1 MSDTPVRVRFAPSP
15 TGKLHVGGARTAI
28 YNWAFARANG
38 GTFILRIDDTDPTR
52 STEENTQIILRAMR
66 WLGLDWDEGPEVGG
80 DFGPYFQTERAEMY
94 RAAAR
99 RLWDEGKAYPCF
111 CTPEQLAADREAAQA
126 RKDPFQG
133 YQRRCRSLTREEAQ
147 ARIDAGEPYVLRIKV
162 PEDRGDVVVR
172 DAVHGEVTFNARELD
187 DFVIFR
193 SDGTPTY
200 NFATVVDD
208 AAMQISHVI
217 RGDDHLSNTPRQ
229 VIVYEALGAPVP
241 TFAHI
246 SMILGA
252 DGKKLSK
259 RHGATNVEEYRDA
272 GYLSDAFVNYLALL
286 GWSLDGETTIVPRD
300 VLAREFSLDHVS
312 KNPATFDPKK
322 LDWIQ
327 AEYIRSM
334 SDADFADKIMLP
346 ELVEAGLVG
355 EGAEFDEGWVDAL
368 AAIVKPRTKFPADV
382 VGVCAPVFATA
393 DTLEYDEKS
402 VAKGLAKEGMGA
414 VLDAAREALV
424 ALPAEGW
431 TPEAID
437 AALEALP
444 EQLDVKKRLVFQA
457 VRVAVCGN
465 LVSPPLG
472 ETMALVGRADCL
484 PRIERARAIAL

>member
-1 MSDTPVRVRFAPSP
+1 MSDSVRVRFAPSP
-15 TGKLHVGGARTAI
+15 TGKLHIGGARTAI

-52 STEENTQIILRAMR
+52 STDENTQIILRAMR

-80 DFGPYFQTERAEMY
+80 DFGPYSQTERLDLYKQTAE
-94 RAAAR
+94 
-99 RLWDEGKAYPCF
+99 RLLAEGKAYPCF

-133 YQRRCRSLTREEAQ
+133 YQRRCRDLTPEEAQ

-162 PEDRGDVVVR
+162 PENRGNVVIN
-172 DAVHGEVTFNARELD
+172 DAVHGEVTFDAKELD

-208 AAMQISHVI
+208 ALMGITHVI

-229 VIVYEALGAPVP
+229 VMVYEAMGAPVP

-259 RHGATNVEEYRDA
+259 RHGATSVEEYRDA

-286 GWSLDGETTIVPRD
+286 GWSLDGETTVIPRD
-300 VLAREFSLDHVS
+300 VLASKFSLDRIS

-322 LDWIQ
+322 LDWIN
-327 AEYIRSM
+327 AEYINAM
-334 SDADFADKIMLP
+334 DDKTFADEIMLP
-346 ELVEAGLVG
+346 QLIEAGLI
-355 EGAEFDEGWVDAL
+355 DEGFEADEAWVDAL
-368 AAIVKPRTKFPADV
+368 AAIVRPRTKMPTDAAAV
-382 VGVCAPVFATA
+382 AAPVFKTA
-393 DTLEYDEKS
+393 ETLEYDEKS
-402 VAKGLAKEGMGA
+402 VAKGLAKEGLGA
-414 VLDAAREALV
+414 VLDAAKTALEAV
-424 ALPAEGW
+424 TDW
-431 TPEAID
+431 TPENID
-437 AALEALP
+437 AALEPLP
-444 EQLDVKKRLVFQA
+444 EALDVKKRLVFGA
-457 VRVAVCGN
+457 VRVAECGN
-465 LVSPPLG
+465 IVSPPLG
-472 ETMALVGRADCL
+472 ETMALIGRDDCL
-484 PRIERARAIAL
+484 ARIDRARPMAL

>member
-1 MSDTPVRVRFAPSP
+1 MSETPVRVRFAPSP

-28 YNWAFARANG
+28 YNWAFARANDG
-38 GTFILRIDDTDPTR
+38 VFILRIDDTDPER

-111 CTPEQLAADREAAQA
+111 CTPEQLAADREAARA

-133 YQRRCRSLTREEAQ
+133 YQRRCRDLSREEAQ

-172 DAVHGEVTFNARELD
+172 DAVHGDVTFAARELD
-187 DFVIFR
+187 DFVIQR
-193 SDGTPTY
+193 TDGTPTY

-208 AAMQISHVI
+208 AAMGITHVI

-246 SMILGA
+246 SMILSA

-286 GWSLDGETTIVPRD
+286 GWSLDGETTIIPRD

-312 KNPATFDPKK
+312 KNPATFDPAK

-334 SDADFADKIMLP
+334 SDREFADKILLP
-346 ELVEAGLVG
+346 EPVRAGVVG
-355 EGAEFDEGWVDAL
+355 EGAEFDEDWMSAL
-368 AAIVKPRTKFPADV
+368 VAIVRPRTKFPADV
-382 VGVCAPVFATA
+382 VTVTAPVFATA
-393 DTLEYDEKS
+393 DTLVYDEKS
-402 VAKGLAKEGMGA
+402 VAKGLAREGMGA
-414 VLDAAREALV
+414 VLDAAYAALD
-424 ALPAEGW
+424 ALDADDW
-431 TPEAID
+431 TPGAID

-484 PRIERARAIAL
+484 PRIERARSLAG

>member
-28 YNWAFARANG
+28 YNWAFARANH
-38 GTFILRIDDTDPTR
+38 GTFILRIDDTDPER

-80 DFGPYFQTERAEMY
+80 DFGPYKQTERAELY
-94 RAAAR
+94 RQAAQ
-99 RLWDEGKAYPCF
+99 RLWDEGRAYPCF

-133 YQRRCRSLTREEAQ
+133 YQRRCRDLDPAEAR
-147 ARIDAGEPYVLRIKV
+147 ARIDAGEPYVLRIRV
-162 PEDRGDVVVR
+162 PEDRGDVVVH
-172 DAVHGEVTFNARELD
+172 DAVHGDVTFDAKELD
-187 DFVIFR
+187 DFVIQR
-193 SDGTPTY
+193 ADGTPTY

-208 AAMQISHVI
+208 AAMGITHVI

-229 VIVYEALGAPVP
+229 VMVYEALGAPVP

-312 KNPATFDPKK
+312 KNPATFDPAK
-322 LDWIQ
+322 LDWVNASYINAMGDDEF
-327 AEYIRSM
+327 AE
-334 SDADFADKIMLP
+334 KILVP
-346 ELVEAGLVG
+346 ECERAGLLAPG
-355 EGAEFDEGWVDAL
+355 EARDASWLAAL
-368 AAIVKPRTKFPADV
+368 ARIVRPRTKMPADAARV
-382 VGVCAPVFATA
+382 AAPVFATA
-393 DTLEYDEKS
+393 ETLAYDEKS

-414 VLDAAREALV
+414 VLDAAREVLLAV
-424 ALPAEGW
+424 GEADWA
-431 TPEAID
+431 PEAID
-437 AALEALP
+437 AALEGLP
-444 EQLDVKKRLVFQA
+444 ERLDMKKRLVFQA
-457 VRVAVCGN
+457 VRVAECGN
-465 LVSPPLG
+465 MVSPPLG
-472 ETMALVGRADCL
+472 ETMALVGRDDCL
-484 PRIERARAIAL
+484 ARLDRARAMAL

>member
-1 MSDTPVRVRFAPSP
+1 MSETPVRVRFAPSP

-28 YNWAFARANG
+28 YNWAFARANH
-38 GTFILRIDDTDPTR
+38 GTFILRIDDTDPER

-94 RAAAR
+94 RAAAQ

-111 CTPEQLAADREAAQA
+111 CTPEQLAADRAEAQA

-133 YQRRCRSLTREEAQ
+133 YQRRCRDLDPEEAR
-147 ARIDAGEPYVLRIKV
+147 ARIAAGEPYVLRIKV

-172 DAVHGEVTFNARELD
+172 DAVHGDVTFAARELD
-187 DFVIFR
+187 DFVIQR
-193 SDGTPTY
+193 TDGTPTY

-208 AAMQISHVI
+208 AAMGITHVI

-286 GWSLDGETTIVPRD
+286 GWSLDGETTIIPRD

-312 KNPATFDPKK
+312 KNPATFDPAK

-334 SDADFADKIMLP
+334 SDREFADKILLP
-346 ELVEAGLVG
+346 ELVRAGVVG
-355 EGAEFDEGWVDAL
+355 EGAEFDEDWMSAL
-368 AAIVKPRTKFPADV
+368 VAIVRPRTKFPADV
-382 VGVCAPVFATA
+382 VTVTAPVFATA
-393 DTLEYDEKS
+393 DTLVYDEKS
-402 VAKGLAKEGMGA
+402 VAKGLAREGMGA
-414 VLDAAREALV
+414 VLDAAYAALA
-424 ALPAEGW
+424 ALDADDW
-431 TPEAID
+431 TPGAID

-484 PRIERARAIAL
+484 PRIERARSLAG

>member
-1 MSDTPVRVRFAPSP
+1 MSDSVRVRFAPSP
-15 TGKLHVGGARTAI
+15 TGKLHIGGARTAI

-52 STEENTQIILRAMR
+52 STDENTQIILRAMR

-80 DFGPYFQTERAEMY
+80 DFGPYSQTERLDLYKQTAE
-94 RAAAR
+94 
-99 RLWDEGKAYPCF
+99 RLLAEGKAYPCF

-133 YQRRCRSLTREEAQ
+133 YQRRCRDLTPQEAQ

-162 PEDRGDVVVR
+162 PEGRGNVVIN
-172 DAVHGEVTFNARELD
+172 DAVHGEVTFDAKELD

-208 AAMQISHVI
+208 ALMGITHVI

-229 VIVYEALGAPVP
+229 VMVYEAMGAPVP

-259 RHGATNVEEYRDA
+259 RHGATSVEEYRDA

-286 GWSLDGETTIVPRD
+286 GWSLDGETTVIPRD
-300 VLAREFSLDHVS
+300 VLASKFSLDRIS

-322 LDWIQ
+322 LDWMN
-327 AEYIRSM
+327 AEYINAM
-334 SDADFADKIMLP
+334 DDKTFADEIMLP
-346 ELVEAGLVG
+346 QLIEAGLI
-355 EGAEFDEGWVDAL
+355 DEGFEADEAWVDAL
-368 AAIVKPRTKFPADV
+368 AAIVRPRTKMPADAAAV
-382 VGVCAPVFATA
+382 AAPAFKTA
-393 DTLEYDEKS
+393 ETLEYDEKS
-402 VAKGLAKEGMGA
+402 VAKGLAKEGLGA
-414 VLDAAREALV
+414 VLDAAKTALEAV
-424 ALPAEGW
+424 TDW
-431 TPEAID
+431 TPENID
-437 AALEALP
+437 AALEPLP
-444 EQLDVKKRLVFQA
+444 EALDVKKRLVFGA
-457 VRVAVCGN
+457 VRVAECGN
-465 LVSPPLG
+465 MVSPPLG
-472 ETMALVGRADCL
+472 ETMALIGRDDCL
-484 PRIERARAIAL
+484 ARIDRARPMAL

>member
-1 MSDTPVRVRFAPSP
+1 MSDSVRVRFAPSP
-15 TGKLHVGGARTAI
+15 TGKLHIGGARTAI

-52 STEENTQIILRAMR
+52 STDENTQIILRAMR

-80 DFGPYFQTERAEMY
+80 DFGPYSQTERLDLYKQTAE
-94 RAAAR
+94 
-99 RLWDEGKAYPCF
+99 RLLAEGKAYPCF

-133 YQRRCRSLTREEAQ
+133 YQRRCRDLTPQEAQ

-162 PEDRGDVVVR
+162 PENRGNVVIN
-172 DAVHGEVTFNARELD
+172 DAVHGEVTFDAKELD

-208 AAMQISHVI
+208 ALMGITHVI

-229 VIVYEALGAPVP
+229 VMVYEAMGAPVP

-259 RHGATNVEEYRDA
+259 RHGATSVEEYRDA

-286 GWSLDGETTIVPRD
+286 GWSLDGETTVIPRD
-300 VLAREFSLDHVS
+300 VLASKFSLDRIS

-322 LDWIQ
+322 LDWMN
-327 AEYIRSM
+327 AEYINAM
-334 SDADFADKIMLP
+334 DDKTFADEIMLP
-346 ELVEAGLVG
+346 QLIEAGLI
-355 EGAEFDEGWVDAL
+355 DEGFEADEAWVDAL
-368 AAIVKPRTKFPADV
+368 AAIVRPRTKMPTDAATV
-382 VGVCAPVFATA
+382 AAPVFKTA
-393 DTLEYDEKS
+393 ETLEYDEKS
-402 VAKGLAKEGMGA
+402 VAKGLAKEGLGA
-414 VLDAAREALV
+414 VLDAAKTALEAV
-424 ALPAEGW
+424 TDW
-431 TPEAID
+431 TPENID
-437 AALEALP
+437 AALEPLP
-444 EQLDVKKRLVFQA
+444 EALDVKKRLVFGA
-457 VRVAVCGN
+457 VRVAECGN
-465 LVSPPLG
+465 MVSPPLG
-472 ETMALVGRADCL
+472 ETMALIGRDDCL
-484 PRIERARAIAL
+484 ARIDRARPMAL

>member
-1 MSDTPVRVRFAPSP
+1 MSETPVRVRFAPSP

-28 YNWAFARANG
+28 YNWAFARANH
-38 GTFILRIDDTDPTR
+38 GTFILRIDDTDPER

-94 RAAAR
+94 RAAAQ

-111 CTPEQLAADREAAQA
+111 CTPEQLAADRAEAQA

-133 YQRRCRSLTREEAQ
+133 YQRRCRDLDPEEAR
-147 ARIDAGEPYVLRIKV
+147 ARIAAGEPYVLRIKV

-172 DAVHGEVTFNARELD
+172 DAVHGDVTFAARELD
-187 DFVIFR
+187 DFVIQR
-193 SDGTPTY
+193 TDGTPTY

-208 AAMQISHVI
+208 AAMGITHVI

-286 GWSLDGETTIVPRD
+286 GWSLDGETTIIPRD

-327 AEYIRSM
+327 AEYLRTM
-334 SDADFADKIMLP
+334 ENDEFVEKVMRPALAAAGVDA
-346 ELVEAGLVG
+346 G
-355 EGAEFDEGWVDAL
+355 EHDAAWWDAL
-368 AAIVKPRTKFPADV
+368 AEVVKPRTKFPADV
-382 VGVCAPVFATA
+382 VTVTAPVFATA
-393 DTLEYDEKS
+393 DTLVYDEKS
-402 VAKGLAKEGMGA
+402 VAKGLAREGMGA
-414 VLDAAREALV
+414 VLDAAYAALA
-424 ALPAEGW
+424 ALDADDW
-431 TPEAID
+431 TPGAID

-465 LVSPPLG
+465 MVSPPLG
-472 ETMALVGRADCL
+472 ETMALVGREDCL
-484 PRIERARAIAL
+484 ARIDRARAMAL

>member
-94 RAAAR
+94 RAAAQ

-133 YQRRCRSLTREEAQ
+133 YQRPCRNLTREEAQ

-424 ALPAEGW
+424 ALPAEEW

-484 PRIERARAIAL
+484 PRIERARAMAL

>member
-1 MSDTPVRVRFAPSP
+1 MSDKQVRVRFAPSP

-38 GTFILRIDDTDPTR
+38 GAFILRIDDTDPTR
-52 STEENTQIILRAMR
+52 STQENTDIILRAMR

-80 DFGPYFQTERAEMY
+80 DFGPYAQTERMDLY
-94 RAAAR
+94 KQAAQ

-111 CTPEQLAADREAAQA
+111 CTPEKLAADRAAAQE

-133 YQRRCRSLTREEAQ
+133 YQRTCRNIPADEAK
-147 ARIDAGEPYVLRIKV
+147 ARIEAGEPYVLRIKV

-208 AAMQISHVI
+208 AAMGITHVI

-259 RHGATNVEEYRDA
+259 RHGATNVEEYRDQ

-300 VLAREFSLDHVS
+300 VLASQFSLDHVS

-334 SDADFADKIMLP
+334 SDADFADQVMVP
-346 ELVEAGLVG
+346 ELHEAGLI
-355 EGAEFDEGWVDAL
+355 EGGVEYDEAWIDAL

-382 VGVCAPVFATA
+382 TTVAAPVFATA
-393 DTLEYDEKS
+393 ETLAYDEKS

-414 VLDAAREALV
+414 VLDAAREALDAV
-424 ALPAEGW
+424 AEDAW
-431 TPEAID
+431 TPKAID
-437 AALEALP
+437 AALEPLP
-444 EQLDVKKRLVFQA
+444 EALDLKKRIVFQA
-457 VRVAVCGN
+457 VRVAECGN
-465 LVSPPLG
+465 MVSPPLS
-472 ETMALVGRADCL
+472 ETMALIGRADCMARL
-484 PRIERARAIAL
+484 DRARAMAL